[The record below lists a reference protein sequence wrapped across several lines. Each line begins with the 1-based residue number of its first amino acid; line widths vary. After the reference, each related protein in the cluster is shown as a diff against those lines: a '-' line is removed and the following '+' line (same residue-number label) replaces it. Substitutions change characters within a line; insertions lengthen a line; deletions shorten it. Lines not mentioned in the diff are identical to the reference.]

1 MNVQTKEGSNQN
13 IKSESKP
20 QKKNAPP
27 VFLGV
32 TVETDQNYE
41 RNFNQLIQ
49 NGFGQAGEPKSL
61 IQDFKQ
67 IIQTKKAM
75 GCWKL
80 PNSHHVTTMFIGG
93 NKQKL
98 KSQQCEYF

>member
-61 IQDFKQ
+61 IQD
-67 IIQTKKAM
+67 
-75 GCWKL
+75 
-80 PNSHHVTTMFIGG
+80 
-93 NKQKL
+93 L
-98 KSQQCEYF
+98 KSFPIKIIIMISYIINNVIRNMIRIKI